1 MVKHTQTFKCPCCH
15 PILKEFSTKNGMLVH
30 VKNSHPERYEEV
42 RESFWE
48 TPENRYPCKFCK
60 RFLYCNARR
69 HERTCGENPN
79 RAQTPAYKPLLE
91 EFLEKVGRWAC
102 GIGRA
107 GQTISE
113 KTWGTYKS
121 FIRRIICA
129 SEAQN
134 PGHLINFDSLE
145 FSQLVNIDDFVSTQT
160 NLSPSLE
167 AQLINAYMKLV
178 RFIMAELDLKINVL
192 GNNVLRLNEIMRYLT
207 DCLSKATVRL
217 KETKKKIPLDKEQ
230 RNWEKRTVGG
240 ARGSYTELDFEN
252 CDRIFSN
259 YLNSAR
265 REQVLLWF
273 EENGFTVNPAL
284 GINSERD
291 IRHFMAGDFFFH
303 GIGARIGAV
312 TNLTY
317 EALRR
322 NVDHGEWFE
331 LRVFSFKTARTFGHT
346 PFIYPRREF
355 NLLRAFAEAFPLART
370 GGQRNREGILFA
382 DSDGR
387 PMTNHYAIMRQ
398 ILLCTPD
405 VELPSN
411 HRLVPQ
417 DYRHYIATVTFRH
430 GDQRLIRAA
439 ARSATHSE
447 QMHQNYQ
454 HPEVA
459 ANDYLQIL
467 ELVNERRTKRRKRII
482 LPSSSSSSSSSS
494 SEEQQQQQPPNPQ
507 QQPQEQPPNPQQQHQ
522 QQPPDPHQQLAAQLV
537 GHMRRTGHLREP
549 AGNAAAVS
557 AVVESAAGSSS
568 EEPMP
573 PPDFEDDFEP
583 PQLEV
588 RSKPFSIGNPN
599 PNVCTVTVPGG
610 LFLGDYYD
618 CVACGLDEVCLLC
631 IETCHA
637 ECPIKSRQDFGLFRC
652 QCGGQGVPSCNNLL
666 AYINQNI

>member
-1 MVKHTQTFKCPCCH
+1 MSKPTQMFKCPCCH

-30 VKNSHPERYEEV
+30 VKNSHPERYEEM
-42 RESFWE
+42 REIFWE

-60 RFLYCNARR
+60 RLFYCNARR

-79 RAQTPAYKPLLE
+79 RAQTPAYKQLLE

-121 FIRRIICA
+121 FIRRMICA

-145 FSQLVNIDDFVSTQT
+145 FSQLVNIDDYVSTQT
-160 NLSPSLE
+160 NLSPPLE
-167 AQLINAYMKLV
+167 AQLINAYIKLV
-178 RFIMAELDLKINVL
+178 RYIIAELDLKINVL
-192 GNNVLRLNEIMRYLT
+192 GNNVLRLKEIMRYLT

-217 KETKKKIPLDKEQ
+217 KTTKKKIPLDKEQ
-230 RNWEKRTVGG
+230 RNFEKQTVGG
-240 ARGSYTELDFEN
+240 ARGSSYKELDFET

-265 REQVLLWF
+265 REQILLWF

-322 NVDHGEWFE
+322 YVDHGEWLE
-331 LRVFSFKTARTFGHT
+331 LRVFNFKTARTYGHT
-346 PFIYPRREF
+346 PFIIPRREF
-355 NLLRAFAEAFPLART
+355 RLLRAFAEAFPLART
-370 GGQRNREGILFA
+370 GGPNNREGLLFA

-387 PMTNHYAIMRQ
+387 QMTNHYAMMRQ
-398 ILLCTPD
+398 ILLCTPE

-417 DYRHYIATVTFRH
+417 DYRHYISTVTFRH

-467 ELVNERRTKRRKRII
+467 ELVNERREKRRKRII
-482 LPSSSSSSSSSS
+482 LPLVSSSSSSSSS
-494 SEEQQQQQPPNPQ
+494 SEEQQQQQQQQQPPNPQ
-507 QQPQEQPPNPQQQHQ
+507 QQPQEQPPNPQQQ
-522 QQPPDPHQQLAAQLV
+522 LAAQLV
-537 GHMRRTGHLREP
+537 AHMRRTGHLREP

-568 EEPMP
+568 SSEEPMP
-573 PPDFEDDFEP
+573 PA
-583 PQLEV
+583 
-588 RSKPFSIGNPN
+588 PFTIGNPN
-599 PNVCTVTVPGG
+599 PNACTVTVPGG
-610 LFLGDYYD
+610 QFLGDYYD
-618 CVACGLDEVCLLC
+618 CVDCDLEEVCPVC
-631 IETCHA
+631 IEGCHA
-637 ECPIKSRQDFGLFRC
+637 ECAVKSHQDFGFYRC
-652 QCGGQGVPSCNNLL
+652 QCGEQGVPSCNSLL
-666 AYINQNI
+666 PHINRSISSKE

>member
-1 MVKHTQTFKCPCCH
+1 MFKCPCCH

-30 VKNSHPERYEEV
+30 VKNSHPERYEEM
-42 RESFWE
+42 REIFWE
-48 TPENRYPCKFCK
+48 TPENRFPCKFCK
-60 RFLYCNARR
+60 KLFSGSARR
-69 HERTCGENPN
+69 HERTCKENPN
-79 RAQTPAYKPLLE
+79 RAQTPAYKQLLE

-102 GIGRA
+102 GIGLA

-145 FSQLVNIDDFVSTQT
+145 FSQLVNIDDYVSTQT
-160 NLSPSLE
+160 NLSPPLE
-167 AQLINAYMKLV
+167 AQLINAYIKLV
-178 RFIMAELDLKINVL
+178 RYIMAELDLKINVL
-192 GNNVLRLNEIMRYLT
+192 GNNVLRLKEIMRYLT
-207 DCLSKATVRL
+207 DCLSKATDRL
-217 KETKKKIPLDKEQ
+217 KTTKKKIPLDKEQ
-230 RNWEKRTVGG
+230 RNFEKQTVGG
-240 ARGSYTELDFEN
+240 ARGSSYKELDFET
-252 CDRIFSN
+252 CDRIFAN

-265 REQVLLWF
+265 REEILLWF

-322 NVDHGEWFE
+322 YVDHGEWLE
-331 LRVFSFKTARTFGHT
+331 LRVFNFKTARTYGHT
-346 PFIYPRREF
+346 PFIIPRREF
-355 NLLRAFAEAFPLART
+355 RLLRAFAEAFPLART
-370 GGQRNREGILFA
+370 GGPNNREGLLFA

-387 PMTNHYAIMRQ
+387 QMTNHYAMMRQ
-398 ILLCTPD
+398 ILLCTPE

-417 DYRHYIATVTFRH
+417 DYRHYISTVTFRH

-467 ELVNERRTKRRKRII
+467 ELVNERREKRRKRII
-482 LPSSSSSSSSSS
+482 LPLVSSSSSSSSS
-494 SEEQQQQQPPNPQ
+494 SEEQQQQQQQPPNPQ
-507 QQPQEQPPNPQQQHQ
+507 QQPQEQPPNPQQQ
-522 QQPPDPHQQLAAQLV
+522 LAAQLV
-537 GHMRRTGHLREP
+537 AHMRRTGHLREP

-568 EEPMP
+568 SSEEPMP
-573 PPDFEDDFEP
+573 PA
-583 PQLEV
+583 
-588 RSKPFSIGNPN
+588 PFTIGNPN
-599 PNVCTVTVPGG
+599 PNACTVTVPGG
-610 LFLGDYYD
+610 QFLGDYYD
-618 CVACGLDEVCLLC
+618 CVDCDLEEVCPVC
-631 IETCHA
+631 IEGCHA
-637 ECPIKSRQDFGLFRC
+637 ECAVKSHQDFGFYRC
-652 QCGGQGVPSCNNLL
+652 QCGEQGVPSCNSLL
-666 AYINQNI
+666 PHINRSISSKE

>member
-1 MVKHTQTFKCPCCH
+1 MPKHTQMFKCPCCH
-15 PILKEFSTKNGMLVH
+15 PILKEFSTKNGMLIH
-30 VKNSHPERYEEV
+30 VKTIHPDRYNEV
-42 RESFWE
+42 RELFGE
-48 TPENRYPCKFCK
+48 TPENRYPCSFCGK
-60 RFLYCNARR
+60 MLHGNARR
-69 HERTCGENPN
+69 HERKCVKNPN
-79 RAQTPAYKPLLE
+79 CVQTPTYTQLLE
-91 EFLEKVGRWAC
+91 DFLEKVGRWSC
-102 GIGRA
+102 GIGRD
-107 GQTISE
+107 GKTISE

-145 FSQLVNIDDFVSTQT
+145 FSQLVNIDDYVSTQT

-192 GNNVLRLNEIMRYLT
+192 GNNVLRLKEIMRYLT

-217 KETKKKIPLDKEQ
+217 KTTKKKIPLDKEQ
-230 RNWEKRTVGG
+230 RNFEQRTVGG
-240 ARGSYTELDFEN
+240 ARGSSYTKLDFKD

-265 REQVLLWF
+265 REQILLWF

-322 NVDHGEWFE
+322 YVDHGEWFE
-331 LRVFSFKTARTFGHT
+331 LRVFNFKTARTFGHT
-346 PFIYPRREF
+346 PFIIPRREF
-355 NLLRAFAEAFPLART
+355 RLLRAFAEAFPLART
-370 GGQRNREGILFA
+370 GGPNNREGLLFA

-387 PMTNHYAIMRQ
+387 QMTNHYAMMRQ

-417 DYRHYIATVTFRH
+417 DYRHYISTVTFRH

-459 ANDYLQIL
+459 AKDYLQIL
-467 ELVNERRTKRRKRII
+467 ELVNERRKKRRKRII
-482 LPSSSSSSSSSS
+482 LPSSSSSSS
-494 SEEQQQQQPPNPQ
+494 EEQQQQQQPPNPQ

-549 AGNAAAVS
+549 AGNAAAGS
-557 AVVESAAGSSS
+557 GASSSSSSS

-588 RSKPFSIGNPN
+588 RSKPFTIGNPN
-599 PNVCTVTVPGG
+599 RNACTVTVSGQ
-610 LFLGDYYD
+610 FLGDYYD
-618 CVACGLDEVCLLC
+618 CVACNLEEVCLLC
-631 IETCHA
+631 IERCHA
-637 ECPIKSRQDFGLFRC
+637 ECPIKSHQGFGFYRC
-652 QCGGQGVPSCNNLL
+652 QCGGQGVPICKNLL
-666 AYINQNI
+666 PFLNKSISSNE

>member
-1 MVKHTQTFKCPCCH
+1 MFKCPCCH

-30 VKNSHPERYEEV
+30 VKNSHPERYEEM
-42 RESFWE
+42 REIFWE
-48 TPENRYPCKFCK
+48 TPENRFPCKFCK
-60 RFLYCNARR
+60 KLFSGSARR
-69 HERTCGENPN
+69 HERTCKENPN
-79 RAQTPAYKPLLE
+79 RAQTPAYKQLLE

-145 FSQLVNIDDFVSTQT
+145 FSQLVNIDDYVSTQT
-160 NLSPSLE
+160 NLSPPLE
-167 AQLINAYMKLV
+167 AQLINAYIKLV
-178 RFIMAELDLKINVL
+178 RYIIAELDLKINVL
-192 GNNVLRLNEIMRYLT
+192 GNNVLRLKEIMRYLT

-217 KETKKKIPLDKEQ
+217 KTTKKKIPLDKEQ
-230 RNWEKRTVGG
+230 RNFEKQTVGG
-240 ARGSYTELDFEN
+240 ARGSSYTELDFET
-252 CDRIFSN
+252 CDRIFAN

-265 REQVLLWF
+265 REEILLWF

-291 IRHFMAGDFFFH
+291 IRNFMAGDFFFH

-322 NVDHGEWFE
+322 YVDHGEWLE
-331 LRVFSFKTARTFGHT
+331 LRVFNFKTARTYGHT
-346 PFIYPRREF
+346 PFIIPRREF
-355 NLLRAFAEAFPLART
+355 RLLRAFAEAFPLART
-370 GGQRNREGILFA
+370 GGPNNREGLLFA

-387 PMTNHYAIMRQ
+387 QMTNHYAMMRQ
-398 ILLCTPD
+398 ILLCTPE

-417 DYRHYIATVTFRH
+417 DYRHYISTVTFRH

-467 ELVNERRTKRRKRII
+467 ELVNERREKRRKRII
-482 LPSSSSSSSSSS
+482 LPLVSSSSSSSSS
-494 SEEQQQQQPPNPQ
+494 SEEQQQQQQQQQPPNPQ
-507 QQPQEQPPNPQQQHQ
+507 QQPQEQPPNPQQQ
-522 QQPPDPHQQLAAQLV
+522 LAAQLV
-537 GHMRRTGHLREP
+537 AHMRRTGHLREP

-568 EEPMP
+568 SSEEPMP
-573 PPDFEDDFEP
+573 PA
-583 PQLEV
+583 
-588 RSKPFSIGNPN
+588 PFTIGNPN
-599 PNVCTVTVPGG
+599 PNACTVTVPGG
-610 LFLGDYYD
+610 QFLGDYYD
-618 CVACGLDEVCLLC
+618 CVDCDLEEVCPVC
-631 IETCHA
+631 IEGCHA
-637 ECPIKSRQDFGLFRC
+637 ECAVKSHQDFGFYRC
-652 QCGGQGVPSCNNLL
+652 QCGEQGVPSCNSLL
-666 AYINQNI
+666 PHINRSISSKE